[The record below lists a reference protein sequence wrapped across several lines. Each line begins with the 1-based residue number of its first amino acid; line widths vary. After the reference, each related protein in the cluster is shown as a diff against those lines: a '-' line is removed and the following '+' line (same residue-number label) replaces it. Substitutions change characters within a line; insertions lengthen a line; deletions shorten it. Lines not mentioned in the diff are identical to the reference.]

1 MGANAQGTANRNR
14 LDHVLPQGY
23 LEGFT
28 SPSQEGQVWVFDRQE
43 QRWFDT
49 GTRGIGAIRG
59 FYDYPP
65 GSQPDQTADQAF
77 TQLEAQFPAVRREL
91 VENGF
96 SNWRAHLDFLLRFAQ
111 MLRAR
116 SELFRYEHVAH
127 TRRVTMLDETRLQ
140 NKAITDMRTEI
151 GRGATWLSEFYWC
164 LRLTASPTDPVI
176 TADNPVV
183 VDGIVPTLEQAL
195 RDAHTVVSFPICWQ
209 ACLVGR
215 KAEFDKQS
223 DAFHPGELNRLR
235 SIYLQEASRFVFSP
249 SQIAFSGAVQRIS
262 DETPPYPAE
271 T

>member
-1 MGANAQGTANRNR
+1 MAANGQGTVNRNR

-43 QRWFDT
+43 QLWFDT

-59 FYDYPP
+59 FYDYPL

-77 TQLEAQFPAVRREL
+77 AELEARFPHVRRKL
-91 VENGF
+91 VANNF
-96 SNWRAHLDFLLRFAQ
+96 SNWREHLDSLLHFAQ

-116 SELFRYEHVAH
+116 SKLFRDEHLAY
-127 TRRVTMLDETRLQ
+127 TRGVTMLDATLLR

-151 GRGATWLSEFYWC
+151 GRGPGWLSEFYWC

-183 VDGIVPTLEQAL
+183 VDGIAPTFQQAL
-195 RDAHTVVSFPICWQ
+195 QDAHTRVSFPICWQ

-215 KAEFDKQS
+215 KAKFDKQS
-223 DAFHPGELNRLR
+223 DAFLPGELDRLR

-249 SQIAFSGAVQRIS
+249 SRIASLSADQR
-262 DETPPYPAE
+262 D
-271 T
+271 